1 MTSACAEQANSKM
14 QKTGA
19 EGAVNGPS
27 LLPASDLERWAVCS
41 EARAHYSDLLVC
53 SQAQH

>member
-1 MTSACAEQANSKM
+1 MTSAYAEQANIKM

-27 LLPASDLERWAVCS
+27 LLPASDLER
-41 EARAHYSDLLVC
+41 
-53 SQAQH
+53 